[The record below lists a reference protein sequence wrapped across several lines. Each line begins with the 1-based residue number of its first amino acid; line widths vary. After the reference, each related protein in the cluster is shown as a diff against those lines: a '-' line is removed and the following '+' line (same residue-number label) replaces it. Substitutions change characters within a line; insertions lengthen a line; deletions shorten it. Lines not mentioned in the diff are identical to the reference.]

1 MPVPVKLINVN
12 LFAVTDP
19 SVKEL
24 EFIITN
30 TNEQLDSLR
39 LELQHALH
47 KNVTSASSRG
57 GAVACI
63 AIPTIFGVVCGA
75 TVGAASIAFGMGIS
89 GAAIACTVALV
100 SASLRKLGDDIEE
113 DRRTTRRTL
122 RAGKEKSALK
132 DYQDASERN
141 RQIVKRT
148 LRGKKKSR
156 LKDVQAVIDK
166 NRQAGKQ
173 TSAVTQTLEV
183 YYTTIP

>member
-30 TNEQLDSLR
+30 ANEQLDSLR

-63 AIPTIFGVVCGA
+63 AVPAIFGVDCGA
-75 TVGAASIAFGMGIS
+75 AVGAASAAFGMGNS
-89 GAAIACTVALV
+89 GAAIGCAVALV
-100 SASLRKLGDDIEE
+100 STALRKLGDDIET
-113 DRRTTRRTL
+113 DRSTTTVTL
-122 RAGKEKSALK
+122 RAGKGKSDLE
-132 DYQDASERN
+132 DYQTATGRN
-141 RQIVKRT
+141 RQTVKRT
-148 LRGKKKSR
+148 LREKEKSR
-156 LKDVQAVIDK
+156 IKDVQVVTEE

-173 TSAVTQTLEV
+173 QR
-183 YYTTIP
+183 